1 MRQRWVLLTAGLALL
16 APVVA
21 AGFAFAAS
29 PRSETTVATQATAKF
44 HSLAAAQAAGYTVV
58 VQDAAGITCIS
69 QPGAGTMGIHYLNP
83 ALVDATIEATK
94 PEMVVYE
101 PRPNGKLKLVTL
113 EYFVLQSAWD
123 ATHSSP
129 PSLFGQQ
136 FMLTPSSN
144 RYGLP
149 PFYALHAWIW
159 SPNPSGLFAPY
170 NPRVSCG

>member
-1 MRQRWVLLTAGLALL
+1 MRQKRLLLTAAVALL
-16 APVVA
+16 VPVVA
-21 AGFAFAAS
+21 AGFAFAGS
-29 PRSETTVATQATAKF
+29 PRSETSVASQATAAF
-44 HSLAAAQAAGYTVV
+44 HNLSAAQAAGYTVV

-83 ALVDATIEATK
+83 ALVDATIDATK

-101 PRPNGKLKLVTL
+101 PRANGKLKLVTL

-123 ATHSSP
+123 ATHSSL
-129 PSLFGQQ
+129 PSLFGQE
-136 FMLTPSSN
+136 FILTPSPN

-159 SPNPSGLFAPY
+159 NPNPSGLFAPY
-170 NPRVSCG
+170 NPNVSCG